1 MIRSIKAITV
11 AIAATS
17 ALTIAMPAAAMASTA
32 KPATMLRPLTGSGCF
47 DKDSGVSIVAVECT
61 KVVGT
66 GLKVTSIAGQY
77 NNGTN
82 SAQTIYIDFYGPK
95 GYITKTA
102 NLKVAGQGSTSYYT
116 WHNPNPNANMPAG
129 YYCTEAFFSNGTAII
144 SDCIEVHT

>member
-102 NLKVAGQGSTSYYT
+102 NLKVAGEGSAERYT
-116 WHNPNPNANMPAG
+116 GEEHDPQRNQPP
-129 YYCTEAFFSNGTAII
+129 
-144 SDCIEVHT
+144 